1 MVVITLNRR
10 KSQSDFKSNQ
20 IINKATSQLTKTAML
35 VTIIFIISLG
45 FDLWYYVLAYNGVV
59 AYILNSPL
67 QVKYIYTFSLLIGSQ
82 SGLPSQTMRGLHLH
96 FVLYRK
102 NSIIILQHQYKCM
115 TFCFV
120 ENRSLDGIC

>member
-10 KSQSDFKSNQ
+10 KTQSDFESNQ
-20 IINKATSQLTKTAML
+20 VINKATSQLTKTAML

-67 QVKYIYTFSLLIGSQ
+67 QVYIFLINQ
-82 SGLPSQTMRGLHLH
+82 
-96 FVLYRK
+96 V
-102 NSIIILQHQYKCM
+102 
-115 TFCFV
+115 FCHRVMF
-120 ENRSLDGIC
+120 DFDFAIH